1 MSWPLGKVSDIANVI
16 SGYAFKTEWFGTG
29 SDKIIRI
36 GNLQNGR
43 VSDNGAV
50 TFDSGTYKISEQFKI
65 QSGDILMALSG
76 ATVGKIALAQEKDS
90 GLYLNQRVAIVRGKS
105 RENADY
111 LKYVFSG
118 QLLKKLLLLAGGAAQ
133 PNLSPKSLAD
143 MEIPIPTLVE
153 QKRIAAILDKADS
166 LRRKNQQAIQLA
178 DQFLRAV
185 FLDMFGDPVTNPKGW
200 ESGELNNYLD
210 FLTSGSRGWAK
221 YYSNSGDKFI
231 RIQNIS
237 NNKLLL
243 DDLAYVNAPDGAEAR
258 RTKIQSG
265 DVLLSITADLGR
277 SAVVTEEITDGYINQ
292 HLALLRINQN
302 ILNSRYLAAYLSSE
316 AGVKQFQAKNK
327 SAVKAGLNF
336 TDIRSLN
343 ILMPPIEQQK
353 KYEQMY
359 KKVVSLISSKQKSMQ
374 ISETLFN
381 SLSQKA
387 FAGEL

>member
-1 MSWPLGKVSDIANVI
+1 
-16 SGYAFKTEWFGTG
+16 
-29 SDKIIRI
+29 
-36 GNLQNGR
+36 
-43 VSDNGAV
+43 
-50 TFDSGTYKISEQFKI
+50 
-65 QSGDILMALSG
+65 
-76 ATVGKIALAQEKDS
+76 
-90 GLYLNQRVAIVRGKS
+90 
-105 RENADY
+105 
-111 LKYVFSG
+111 
-118 QLLKKLLLLAGGAAQ
+118 
-133 PNLSPKSLAD
+133 
-143 MEIPIPTLVE
+143 
-153 QKRIAAILDKADS
+153 
-166 LRRKNQQAIQLA
+166 
-178 DQFLRAV
+178 
-185 FLDMFGDPVTNPKGW
+185 MFGDPVTNPKGW
-200 ESGELNNYLD
+200 ETGELNNYLD

-231 RIQNIS
+231 RIQNVS

-243 DDLAYVNAPDGAEAR
+243 EDLAYVNAPDGAEAR
-258 RTKIQSG
+258 RTKIQIG

-277 SAVVTEEITDGYINQ
+277 SAVVTEEITGGYINQ

-336 TDIRSLN
+336 TDIKSLN

-359 KKVVSLISSKQKSMQ
+359 KKVVSLVSSKQKSMQ
-374 ISETLFN
+374 LSETIFN